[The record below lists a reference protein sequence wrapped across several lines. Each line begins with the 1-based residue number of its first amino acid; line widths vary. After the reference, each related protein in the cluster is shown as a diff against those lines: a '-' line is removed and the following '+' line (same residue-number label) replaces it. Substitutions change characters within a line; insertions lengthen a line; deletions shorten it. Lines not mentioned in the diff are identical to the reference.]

1 MMDFDQARENM
12 IKQQIRTENVVDED
26 LLNVLTGNPRDQFV
40 PQAYRELAYADMNIP
55 LDDTHSMLSPTL
67 EAIILDTLDIQQ
79 GEKVLEIGTG
89 CAYLT
94 ALLAE
99 LSGDI
104 ITLDSDDHVLP
115 DIRKRLKNVN
125 FQQGDAR
132 QGWQTLGVFDVIV
145 LNGSVKNLP
154 DGLLDRL
161 KPGGRLFAIIGD
173 DPIMKATLFTRQNS
187 GDITQTEMLETS
199 ATRLP
204 NAESPELFSF

>member
-55 LDDTHSMLSPTL
+55 LDGTHSMLSPTL
-67 EAIILDTLDIQQ
+67 EAQILDIMNIQQ

-94 ALLAE
+94 ALLDE

-115 DIRKRLKNVN
+115 DIRKRLKNIN
-125 FQQGDAR
+125 FQQGDVR
-132 QGWQTLGVFDVIV
+132 QGWQTLGEFDVIV

-173 DPIMKATLFTRQNS
+173 DPIMKATLFTRENS
-187 GDITQTEMLETS
+187 GDITQIEMLETS

>member
-132 QGWQTLGVFDVIV
+132 QGWQGLGVFDVIV
-145 LNGSVKNLP
+145 LNGSVKQLP